1 MCLYNSKVAVEN
13 FIKKCK
19 IRNKKYVWMYK
30 NFNCENNV
38 LIGMYRKNY
47 KYKPGWNK
55 SNSKRT
61 SPYYETRDISLGIH
75 VCKEFIPYSN
85 HANIKVKCY
94 LKDLI
99 GVSSIFGSY
108 QELVFSKIWIPKKS
122 YDKAV
127 SEFKTKT
134 FNQEF

>member
-30 NFNCENNV
+30 NFDCKNNV
-38 LIGMYRKNY
+38 LIGMHRTNY

-75 VCKEFIPYSN
+75 VTKGLIYYSDCVS
-85 HANIKVKCY
+85 IKVKCY

-99 GVSSIFGSY
+99 GVSDDYGRY
-108 QELVFSKIWIPKKS
+108 RELVFSKIWIPKKS

-127 SEFKTKT
+127 SEFKTKKMM
-134 FNQEF
+134 